1 MSDRQ
6 TVNSFTQRPS
16 PTQILSY
23 AVIVGD
29 VIIFYSC
36 VTPNL
41 QSTAANAALSVLFG
55 VASIVVVISALL
67 TSLSDPSDPVV
78 W

>member
-16 PTQILSY
+16 TTQILSY

-36 VTPNL
+36 MTPNL

>member
-36 VTPNL
+36 MTPNL